1 MANRNYA
8 NGGRIYSPF
17 VSPVL
22 LDCNF
27 VVDSTNGNGLGIRS
41 LKGPT
46 IANVYMQSSAPI
58 SSNPLVPG
66 SIPPVNSIDLATAAN
81 FAILAAAAITGST
94 GAGSV
99 VTGDM
104 GIYPNNLTSVTN
116 FPPSVD
122 VGTIHAA
129 DAAANQGLIDA
140 NSAFVA
146 INALASGA
154 TAISSTLDGQV
165 LTPGNYKEASGT
177 FNLAQSGPG
186 TLTFNGP
193 GTYNIIASSTLTTGA
208 GGLPTMAFSGGATAS
223 NTFINWAVGSSAT
236 INSGVSSAGA
246 VFYGN
251 IIAQASV
258 TATQIGT
265 VNGRL
270 VGLTG
275 AVTLSDTNA
284 INKPIPAAP
293 SGGGS
298 AGVIIVQFQDNF
310 NKLLKGF
317 KSIVSPVSGS
327 PLTST
332 IANQPMIIVSLGT
345 ATPAQFQAVGLPK
358 GITPAVG
365 VSFIASSSSLI
376 GGGAAVMQSASSGSG
391 ILSLETIGDPNASI
405 APDPTKNQGF
415 GAQVILQARDY
426 AGANAAPADGSVISL
441 GFLFSNSGVTVKGE

>member
-27 VVDSTNGNGLGIRS
+27 VVDSTNGNGFGVRS

-46 IANVYMQSSAPI
+46 IANVYMQSSAPN
-58 SSNPLVPG
+58 SKNPLVP
-66 SIPPVNSIDLATAAN
+66 SVSPPVNSINLATAAN

-122 VGTIHAA
+122 IGTIHAA
-129 DAAANQGLIDA
+129 DSAAQNGLIDA
-140 NSAFVA
+140 TAAFVA

-154 TAISSTLDGQV
+154 TAISSTLDGQT

-208 GGLPTMAFSGGATAS
+208 GGLPTMAFSGGANAS

-258 TATQIGT
+258 TATQAGT
-265 VNGRL
+265 IDGRL

-275 AVTLSDTNA
+275 AVTLSNTNA
-284 INKPIPAAP
+284 VNKPIPAAP
-293 SGGGS
+293 SSPS

-317 KSIVSPVSGS
+317 KSIVSPASGTS
-327 PLTST
+327 LSST
-332 IANQPMIIVSLGT
+332 IANQPMIITSLGS

-376 GGGAAVMQSASSGSG
+376 GGGASVMQSASSGSG
-391 ILSLETIGDPNASI
+391 ILSIETVGDPNASI

-415 GAQVILQARDY
+415 GAQLILQARDY
-426 AGANAAPADGSVISL
+426 TGANAAPADGSVISL